1 MEEVESQ
8 AEKVDLGCYRDN
20 HCNDTLDSHTLQFLY
35 LLVKQHP
42 LMGGSCCAGTVHQ
55 EAGIASSILQ
65 RRKLRLR
72 EGNFLFK
79 LQ

>member
-1 MEEVESQ
+1 MV
-8 AEKVDLGCYRDN
+8 AIGIITVMTPLTV
-20 HCNDTLDSHTLQFLY
+20 TLYSFSTIS
-35 LLVKQHP
+35 
-42 LMGGSCCAGTVHQ
+42 GSCCAGIVHQ

>member
-1 MEEVESQ
+1 MVAIGIITVMTPLTVTLYSFSTIS
-8 AEKVDLGCYRDN
+8 GC
-20 HCNDTLDSHTLQFLY
+20 
-35 LLVKQHP
+35 
-42 LMGGSCCAGTVHQ
+42 CCAGTVHQ